1 MKMTDHGKRGKPG
14 VFPPFPQ
21 SLDPAWRAPHFHNA
35 YNMLSM
41 NYQKKI
47 KRLIRFAH
55 TNKNYKEIISM
66 KILIRPLQDGFSS
79 LYLSCYNGWTNS
91 PESLDELIGIRN
103 LTMSHSLY
111 LTVGGVIS
119 PIFGG

>member
-1 MKMTDHGKRGKPG
+1 MTDHGKRGKPG

-103 LTMSHSLY
+103 KLFFYRGHFVT
-111 LTVGGVIS
+111 
-119 PIFGG
+119 P